1 MPKYAHFD
9 HTEPAPQRVRGWFDT
24 DRRTY
29 AAMPNPA
36 DLLQLTDAQ
45 WDARMTNPSGWTVK
59 DGVLMKPMPV
69 IKPQPMQPPPTTAR
83 PQTAAPTSITIPK
96 QPSG

>member
-1 MPKYAHFD
+1 MTKYAHFL
-9 HTEPAPQRVRGWFDT
+9 HTDPSPQRVRGWYDT
-24 DRRTY
+24 GLFAY
-29 AAMPNPA
+29 PNLPDAA

-69 IKPQPMQPPPTTAR
+69 IKPTPIQPPPTTAR
-83 PQTAAPTSITIPK
+83 PQTAAPASITIPK